1 MTQHTRLKFLHH
13 VVATH
18 ALSPPHIPSTLCTA
32 LRKISS
38 TPPVSALPPQ
48 RAETTEVAAAMR
60 NQQFHSSPLPLP
72 KVLEKGQR
80 VIKTARPQHL
90 KRPDVLLIEKV
101 PVYVLPTR
109 PPTAAL
115 PSTPKAATATAALP
129 SPEPAA
135 EDAAAQP
142 SIQGGPIQEDG
153 HVVAPQPPPM

>member
-1 MTQHTRLKFLHH
+1 
-13 VVATH
+13 
-18 ALSPPHIPSTLCTA
+18 
-32 LRKISS
+32 
-38 TPPVSALPPQ
+38 
-48 RAETTEVAAAMR
+48 MR

-72 KVLEKGQR
+72 KVLEKNQR

-90 KRPDVLLIEKV
+90 KRPDVLQDVVEEQEEKV

-153 HVVAPQPPPM
+153 HVVAPQPSPM